1 MIKFY
6 RKTVLLL
13 FIIWTSIS
21 LKAQNTEVGEVV
33 KGSILVMLDAQ
44 SDINQFLRNPL
55 FRSIIR
61 KGETASSAWN
71 LHELKY
77 DVNELS
83 LDDVLNILRANENIL
98 FAQANHYVE
107 LRQLPNDPKYD
118 LWHWNLDSLAAPQAW
133 DYTTGGSSA
142 NGDAIVVAVI
152 DEGFDVDHED
162 LVNRVWKNTAEIPDD
177 NIDNDN
183 NGYVDDYLGWNFTN
197 NNDGHTAATHGTSVA
212 SIIGAEGNNGIG
224 MTGINWN
231 VQLMCLSGTGNTMV
245 TELGVLEAYAYIWE
259 QRKRYRTS
267 SGTEGAY
274 VVSTNASLGINYA
287 KAEDYPIWCAIYDSL
302 GQEGILSV
310 AATANSAVDVDVQ
323 GDMPTTCASEFL
335 ISVTQSTQ
343 ENALH
348 GFSGYGVTHIDLAAP
363 GAVYA
368 ARPNDSYNTFGGTSG
383 AAPHVAG
390 AIGLL
395 YAHPNAKFGDLQR
408 EDPKAA
414 AQLVKRVILE
424 SVDRFNA
431 FDGKTVS
438 GGRLNIGQAMVLL
451 DAYFSPPSET
461 GIETIFPNPVETSAQ
476 VKLNLSQAGTYQFAI
491 FNMQGQELSTTDFTV
506 AEPIVQ
512 YRALEVGDWARG
524 TYIIRLTLGK
534 DCWTARFVK

>member
-1 MIKFY
+1 MIRFY
-6 RKTVLLL
+6 RKILSLL
-13 FIIWTSIS
+13 FIIWTSFS
-21 LKAQNTEVGEVV
+21 LNAQTREAGAVV
-33 KGSILVMLDAQ
+33 EGSILVLLDNKA
-44 SDINQFLRNPL
+44 DVNVFLRSPEL
-55 FRSIIR
+55 GSAIQ
-61 KGETASSAWN
+61 KGKTASTAWN

-77 DVNELS
+77 DINEFS
-83 LDDVLNILRANENIL
+83 LDDVLNMLRANEKVL

-118 LWHWNLDSLAAPQAW
+118 LWHWNLDSLEAPKAW
-133 DYTTGGSSA
+133 DYTTGGTSA

-162 LVNRVWKNTAEIPDD
+162 LVNRIWKNTAEIPDD
-177 NIDNDN
+177 NIDNDG
-183 NGYVDDYLGWNFTN
+183 NGYVDDYLGWNFTYG
-197 NNDGHTAATHGTSVA
+197 NDAHTAVTHGTSVA
-212 SIIGAEGNNGIG
+212 SIIGAEGNNGVG

-231 VQLMCLSGTGNTMV
+231 VQLMCLSGTSNTMV
-245 TELGVLEAYAYIWE
+245 TELGVLEAYAYISA
-259 QRKRYRTS
+259 QRKRYRIS
-267 SGTEGAY
+267 SGTEGAF

-310 AATANSAVDVDVQ
+310 AATANSTVDVDAQ

-348 GFSGYGVTHIDLAAP
+348 SFSGYGVTHIDLAAP

-368 ARPNDSYNTFGGTSG
+368 ARPDDTYNTFGGTSG

-408 EDPKAA
+408 EDPVAA
-414 AQLVKRVILE
+414 AQLIKSVILE
-424 SVDRFNA
+424 SVDRFDA

-438 GGRLNIGQAMVLL
+438 GGRLNIGQAMERL

-476 VKLNLSQAGTYQFAI
+476 VKLNLSEAGTYQFAI
-491 FNMQGQELSTTDFTV
+491 FNMQGQELSTTEFSV

-512 YRALEVGDWARG
+512 YRELEVGDWTRG

-534 DCWTARFVK
+534 DCWTACFVK